1 MMAKAKLTIRTV
13 EAVRPSADGDVFLW
27 DSKLAGFGLRVKPSG
42 VKTFV
47 VQYRVGTRTRRYAIG
62 KYPALRPENARSE
75 ANALLGAIERGA
87 DPSGD
92 AKAKRKAGTISEMC
106 DRYFEEHATPH
117 KKPESVKSDERLIKA
132 NIKPAFGTMGVGTLT
147 RTDVQRLHHR
157 MRETPFEANRTLAL
171 LSKMMN
177 LAELWGLRP
186 DGSNPCRHV
195 KRYPEPKRIR
205 HLNSDELAKLGKAL
219 AELERDATESPGIIA
234 AVRLL
239 ALTGMRLGEVLNLKW
254 AYVDLSDGVIR
265 LPDAKAG
272 ARSVPIGA
280 AARVLLAALKRDNAE
295 MVIESRTPGAPL
307 SRNTI
312 EGAWGR
318 IRGKAGLADARLHD
332 LRHTVATAA
341 AATQASAFAIRDL
354 LGHKH
359 VAMASRYVER
369 AVDPLREL
377 ADQVSSH
384 ISGAMAGATAEVM
397 ELRKRH
403 RG

>member
-13 EAVRPSADGDVFLW
+13 EAARPSATGDVFLW
-27 DSKLAGFGLRVKPSG
+27 DGKLAGFGLRVKPSG
-42 VKTFV
+42 VKTFI

-75 ANALLGAIERGA
+75 ANALLGAIQRGA

-92 AKAKRKAGTISEMC
+92 AKAKRKAETISELC
-106 DRYFEEHATPH
+106 DRYVEEHATPH
-117 KKPESVKSDERLIKA
+117 KKPESVKSDKRLIRA
-132 NIKPAFGTMGVGTLT
+132 NINPAFGTMAIGALT

-157 MRETPFEANRTLAL
+157 MRETPFEANRTLSL
-171 LSKMMN
+171 LSKLMN

-186 DGSNPCRHV
+186 DVSNPCRRV
-195 KRYPEPKRIR
+195 KRYPEPKRVR
-205 HLNSDELAKLGKAL
+205 YLNADELARLGKTL
-219 AELERDATESPGIIA
+219 AELERAGTEAPGVTVT
-234 AVRLL
+234 VRLL
-239 ALTGMRLGEVLNLKW
+239 ALTGMRLGEVLTLRW
-254 AYVDLSDGVIR
+254 AYVDLSEGIIR

-280 AARVLLAALKRDNAE
+280 AARVLLARLKRDNAE
-295 MVIESRTPGAPL
+295 LVIESRRIGVPL
-307 SRNTI
+307 SRNMM
-312 EGAWGR
+312 ESAWAR
-318 IRGKAGLADARLHD
+318 IREKAKLADARLHD

-341 AATQASAFAIRDL
+341 AATHASAFAIRDL

-377 ADQVSSH
+377 ADKVSGH
-384 ISGAMAGATAEVM
+384 IAGAMEGATATVTD
-397 ELRKRH
+397 LRKRE
-403 RG
+403 RA